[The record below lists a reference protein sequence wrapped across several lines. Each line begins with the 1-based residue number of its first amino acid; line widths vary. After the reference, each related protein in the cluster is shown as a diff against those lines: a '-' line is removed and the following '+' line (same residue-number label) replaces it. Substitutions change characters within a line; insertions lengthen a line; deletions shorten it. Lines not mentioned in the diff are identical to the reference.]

1 MLRLLSFVVAALVIL
16 GVAANAEDKNK
27 ANLDRAKNTV
37 DRIRQPD
44 PPQVSTS
51 TVRSPTAAEIAA
63 QQNAAEKARQKGAS
77 DLKTK
82 PPPSPR

>member
-1 MLRLLSFVVAALVIL
+1 MLRLCTLVFATLVVLSA
-16 GVAANAEDKNK
+16 GVNAEDKNK

-44 PPQVSTS
+44 PPQVSTT

-63 QQNAAEKARQKGAS
+63 RENAAEKARQRGAS